1 MAVDLPFEAAAQGG
15 KVTDLVGDNGLRY
28 RSRKM
33 RIDDSI
39 PEAELADSPNNVR
52 SCFQVNIDVR
62 NRSSLEVQALQC
74 HSMIHI
80 ERAQKSVCMLS
91 TELTT
96 FRFLNRSSLDRAPFT
111 RCDPESVRKMPALQ

>member
-1 MAVDLPFEAAAQGG
+1 MTVDLPFEAAAQSGE
-15 KVTDLVGDNGLRY
+15 VTNFVCDNGLPY

-39 PEAELADSPNNVR
+39 PKAELADGPNNITT
-52 SCFQVNIDVR
+52 CFQVNIEVR

-80 ERAQKSVCMLS
+80 ERAQKSVCP
-91 TELTT
+91 
-96 FRFLNRSSLDRAPFT
+96 LNDRAHRFSFL
-111 RCDPESVRKMPALQ
+111 ESKLAQQGALYKV

>member
-1 MAVDLPFEAAAQGG
+1 MTVDLPFEAAAQSG
-15 KVTDLVGDNGLRY
+15 KVTDLIGDNGLCY

-39 PEAELADSPNNVR
+39 PKAELADSPNNMR
-52 SCFQVNIDVR
+52 SYFQVNIEVR

-80 ERAQKSVCMLS
+80 ERARKSVCP
-91 TELTT
+91 
-96 FRFLNRSSLDRAPFT
+96 LNDRAHRFSF
-111 RCDPESVRKMPALQ
+111 ESKLARQGALYKV